1 MHRETTTKVA
11 AFAVAGIHLNG
22 LCAGTSVMTLDGEIP
37 VEHLSIGD
45 RIITRDSG
53 MAVLR
58 ALDITDVELT
68 PIRILAGSLGH
79 TRPDRDMLVTAH
91 TTLHIR
97 DWRAQALF
105 GAPSAMVPASR
116 LLDGEFVAE
125 LPKQKLR
132 IFTLRFDRAH
142 IIYADGLEIGTHP
155 A

>member
-1 MHRETTTKVA
+1 MHRETTTDVA
-11 AFAVAGIHLNG
+11 AQAVRTTVLNG

-37 VEHLSIGD
+37 VEHLNPGD

-58 ALDITDVELT
+58 ALHMTETDMH

-79 TRPDRDMLVTAH
+79 TRPDRDMLVSPD
-91 TTLHIR
+91 TTVHIR

-105 GAPSAMVPASR
+105 GTSSAMVPASR

-125 LPKQKLR
+125 QPKQTMR
-132 IFTLRFDRAH
+132 IFTLVFDRAH
-142 IIYADGLEIGTHP
+142 IIYADGLEIGI